1 MEIMSDNPKF
11 GGSRSTEANI
21 KPSMYSNV
29 AIKDMIAARLGK
41 ALYEGT
47 VPNYPMPDQYQS
59 A

>member
-1 MEIMSDNPKF
+1 MSDNHDF
-11 GGSRSTEANI
+11 GGSRSTATDI

-41 ALYEGT
+41 AQYEGT